1 MRLRRVI
8 AEFLG
13 TMILATGICLT
24 DGDALAAGASLWVAI
39 IGTGFVSGA
48 QFNPA
53 ITTAVILVGLV
64 KRKISKED
72 LLEHFIYYACHFFGA
87 FVGGLMAWAIR
98 SETFEMTIHTS
109 PGRAYLGEVSATTA
123 LILVAMIGGELKDS
137 HFINTLAVAATLFAG
152 LYTVGPYTGGCL
164 NPAMGLAANWT
175 DSINH
180 THQRARHLYVYL
192 LGPFT
197 ASVVAAALYLL
208 INPELERIYKLKE
221 ANQARL
227 SVPNN

>member
-1 MRLRRVI
+1 MRARRVI

-13 TMILATGICLT
+13 IMILATGICLT
-24 DGDALAAGASLWVAI
+24 DGDAFAAGASLWVAI

-53 ITTAVILVGLV
+53 ITVSVVIIGLI
-64 KRKISKED
+64 KRKLSKFD
-72 LLEHFIYYACHFFGA
+72 LLEHATYFVIHFLGA
-87 FVGGLMAWAIR
+87 LAGGMVAWGIR

-109 PGRAYLGEVSATTA
+109 AGRAYLGELAGTTA

-137 HFINTLAVAATLFAG
+137 HFINTLAVAVTLFAG
-152 LYTVGPYTGGCL
+152 LYCVGPYTGGCL
-164 NPAMGLAANWT
+164 NPAMGLAANWS
-175 DSINH
+175 DSLNH
-180 THQRARHLYVYL
+180 GHQRSRHIYIYI

-197 ASVVAAALYLL
+197 GSLVAAALYYI

-221 ANQARL
+221 EEFIRK
-227 SVPNN
+227 SSTS

>member
-1 MRLRRVI
+1 MRVRRII

-13 TMILATGICLT
+13 ILILATGICLT
-24 DGDALAAGASLWVAI
+24 DGDAFAAGASLWVAI

-53 ITTAVILVGLV
+53 ITVCAVLIGLL
-64 KRKISKED
+64 KRKLSKYD
-72 LLEHFIYYACHFFGA
+72 LLEHGIYFVVHFFGA
-87 FVGGLMAWAIR
+87 LVGGLLAWAIR
-98 SETFEMTIHTS
+98 SETFEMTPHIN
-109 PGRAYLGEVSATTA
+109 PGRAYLGEMAATTA

-137 HFINTLAVAATLFAG
+137 HFINTLAVAVTLFAG

-175 DSINH
+175 YSLNH
-180 THQRARHLYVYL
+180 GHQRSRHIYIYL

-197 ASVVAAALYLL
+197 ASFLAAALYLL
-208 INPELERIYKLKE
+208 IYPELERIYQLKDS
-221 ANQARL
+221 
-227 SVPNN
+227 SVSSKPR

>member
-1 MRLRRVI
+1 MRVRRII

-13 TMILATGICLT
+13 IMILSTGICLT
-24 DGDALAAGASLWVAI
+24 DGDPFAAGASLWVAI

-72 LLEHFIYYACHFFGA
+72 LLEHFVYYACHFSGA
-87 FVGGLMAWAIR
+87 FAGGLMAWAIR
-98 SETFEMTIHTS
+98 SETFELTIHTS

-137 HFINTLAVAATLFAG
+137 HFINTLAVAVTLFVG

-180 THQRARHLYVYL
+180 THQRARHIYVYL

-197 ASVVAAALYLL
+197 ASAVAAALFLL

-221 ANQARL
+221 ANQAARA
-227 SVPNN
+227 STA